1 MLPTMTAKLDDL
13 LTEILRL
20 PSWERRQLL
29 DRLEA
34 AQSQMVRDSSE
45 GTYQIDSMRF
55 VTVALP
61 DDLAKRA
68 QEAGLLG
75 NKALEGILRR
85 ALQTHGQ
92 DEGAGPPLQQ
102 RRLVEKNGYL
112 VAEAL
117 PGERRITTE
126 EVRDILDDMEW

>member
-13 LTEILRL
+13 LSEILRL
-20 PSWERRQLL
+20 PLWERQLLL
-29 DRLEA
+29 DRLQA
-34 AQSQMVRDSSE
+34 AEPLGVRD
-45 GTYQIDSMRF
+45 GQATYQSDSMRF

-75 NKALEGILRR
+75 NKTLEGILRR
-85 ALQTHGQ
+85 ALEAHAES
-92 DEGAGPPLQQ
+92 DEPGTVH

-117 PGERRITTE
+117 PGERSITST